1 MAGQSDREKEAQE
14 QQKRLN
20 EMLSSIQGQNFQVQ
34 NLFQDYKDPF
44 GYTDMKTQL
53 DQMLSSGKAD
63 INRETAENIANYQK
77 GVSGRY
83 ASQGIGGPM
92 LEEAIREGRSKL
104 AKDKLSALSQLTQFG
119 AGKNIDLMNI
129 GNQNKFR
136 NTGASQN
143 VLGQNINNLFQ
154 KYGLMGGT
162 MGQMQG
168 NLQNFDDTTWFDD
181 LLGVLNTASGFINPL
196 DKLFGGETTEAFGG
210 ATGAKKKK

>member
-168 NLQNFDDTTWFDD
+168 NLQNFDDTTGWDD
-181 LLGVLNTASGFINPL
+181 LWATVNTVAPFALAP
-196 DKLFGGETTEAFGG
+196 FTGG
-210 ATGAKKKK
+210 ASLAAVPVTSGGGTKKKK

>member
-20 EMLSSIQGQNFQVQ
+20 EMLSSIQGQNFQVE

-136 NTGASQN
+136 STGASQN
-143 VLGQNINNLFQ
+143 VLGQNMNNLFQ
-154 KYGLMGGT
+154 KYGLLGGT
-162 MGQMQG
+162 MGQMQNNIG
-168 NLQNFDDTTWFDD
+168 NFSDDTWLSDI
-181 LLGVLNTASGFINPL
+181 LGIANTAAGFINPL
-196 DKLFGGETTEAFGG
+196 DKLFSGG
-210 ATGAKKKK
+210 AAKSSGGG

>member
-92 LEEAIREGRSKL
+92 LEEAIKEGRSKL

-136 NTGASQN
+136 STGASQN

-168 NLQNFDDTTWFDD
+168 NLQNFDDTTGFDD

-196 DKLFGGETTEAFGG
+196 DKLFGGGKKNKGG
-210 ATGAKKKK
+210 IAPIDF